1 MDCEKRIAYIF
12 EEAKIFL
19 TKDGRYSENGDR
31 VKCRRLTDEEQ
42 KVFLGRFEMPQRH
55 QAEEAVDWHPVAVEK
70 EKERKLARWRLSA
83 VRQMY

>member
-1 MDCEKRIAYIF
+1 M
-12 EEAKIFL
+12 
-19 TKDGRYSENGDR
+19 
-31 VKCRRLTDEEQ
+31 TDEEQ

-70 EKERKLARWRLSA
+70 EKERKLVRWRLSA

>member
-1 MDCEKRIAYIF
+1 MGHRRRTGAP
-12 EEAKIFL
+12 
-19 TKDGRYSENGDR
+19 YSYD
-31 VKCRRLTDEEQ
+31 TDEEQ

-55 QAEEAVDWHPVAVEK
+55 QAEEAVGWHPVAVEK

>member
-1 MDCEKRIAYIF
+1 M
-12 EEAKIFL
+12 
-19 TKDGRYSENGDR
+19 TKDGRYYRYAESGGR

-70 EKERKLARWRLSA
+70 EKELKLARWRLSA